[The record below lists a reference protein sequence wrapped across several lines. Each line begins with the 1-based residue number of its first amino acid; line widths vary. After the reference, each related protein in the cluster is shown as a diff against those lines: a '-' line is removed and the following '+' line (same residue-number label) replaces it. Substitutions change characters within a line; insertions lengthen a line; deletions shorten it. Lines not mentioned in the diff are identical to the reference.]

1 MMQYDLEPGD
11 FVRHPKESGWGIGQV
26 QSIIRN
32 RVTVNFQHS
41 GKKVINSDNIRLEKV
56 NKVNNEQ

>member
-1 MMQYDLEPGD
+1 MQYDLEPGN
-11 FVRHPKESGWGIGQV
+11 FVKHPKERNWGIGQV

-56 NKVNNEQ
+56 NNEQ

>member
-1 MMQYDLEPGD
+1 MQYDLEPGD
-11 FVRHPKESGWGIGQV
+11 FVSHPEEKGWGIGQV

-56 NKVNNEQ
+56 NNEQ

>member
-1 MMQYDLEPGD
+1 MQYDLEPGD
-11 FVRHPKESGWGIGQV
+11 FVRHPQERNWGIGQI
-26 QSIIRN
+26 QSIIKN

-56 NKVNNEQ
+56 NNEQ

>member
-1 MMQYDLEPGD
+1 MLYNLEPGD
-11 FVRHPKESGWGIGQV
+11 FVRHSKERGWGIGQV
-26 QSIIRN
+26 QSIIKN

-56 NKVNNEQ
+56 NNE

>member
-11 FVRHPKESGWGIGQV
+11 FVSHPTESSWGIGQV
-26 QSIIRN
+26 QSIIKN

-56 NKVNNEQ
+56 NNEQ

>member
-11 FVRHPKESGWGIGQV
+11 FVSHPTESSWGIGQI
-26 QSIIRN
+26 QSIIKN

-56 NKVNNEQ
+56 NNEQ

>member
-1 MMQYDLEPGD
+1 MQYDLEPGD
-11 FVRHPKESGWGIGQV
+11 FVEHPKERSWGIGQI
-26 QSIIRN
+26 QSIIKN

-56 NKVNNEQ
+56 NNE

>member
-1 MMQYDLEPGD
+1 MQYDLEPGD
-11 FVRHPKESGWGIGQV
+11 FVKHPKERNWGIGQI

-56 NKVNNEQ
+56 NNEQ

>member
-1 MMQYDLEPGD
+1 MQYDLEPGD
-11 FVRHPKESGWGIGQV
+11 FVRHPKERCWGIGQV

-41 GKKVINSDNIRLEKV
+41 GKKVINSNNIRLEKV
-56 NKVNNEQ
+56 NDE

>member
-1 MMQYDLEPGD
+1 MTQYDLELGD
-11 FVRHPKESGWGIGQV
+11 FVSHPTESSWGIGQV
-26 QSIIRN
+26 QSIIKN

-56 NKVNNEQ
+56 NNEQ

>member
-1 MMQYDLEPGD
+1 MQYDLEPGN
-11 FVRHPKESGWGIGQV
+11 FVSHPKERSWGIGQV

-41 GKKVINSDNIRLEKV
+41 GKKTINSDNIRLEKT
-56 NKVNNEQ
+56 NDEQ

>member
-1 MMQYDLEPGD
+1 MQYGLEQGD
-11 FVRHPKESGWGIGQV
+11 FVEHPKERSWGIGQI
-26 QSIIRN
+26 QSIIKN

-56 NKVNNEQ
+56 NNEQ